1 MNNVILTLEEILVV
15 LIVVSGTLLS
25 VWVWRSD
32 KESRLNQL
40 FSVMTISAIFWTVFS
55 FLGFLSDTPWNSI
68 IFYKINAAS
77 VIIFLISSFY
87 FYVIHFLEYKN
98 FKKYKIIGRLIFS
111 FGLLLILLSLFTNTI
126 IKDVTIKSSGAEIV
140 FGEANIFFNLY
151 AFFVAILVVSL
162 LIKRYIHL
170 DRREKLKVQYF
181 LLGTILFT
189 LFNIIFNIFSPI
201 FTGTVAYQ
209 HLGDYS
215 AIFLIGFTAYAIVKK
230 NLFGIKVVLT
240 EVLVSIIVII
250 LFVNIFISKGVFE
263 YMWKG
268 SLFLI
273 FIYFGKIMIRSVRKE
288 IEAEKQLEKYSRELK
303 KTNEHLEELDK
314 QKTEFM
320 SFAAH
325 QLRAPLTSVKG
336 FASMITER
344 GLGRVPKKVK
354 GAAEKIYEASEAMS
368 DSVDDYLNISRIEQG
383 RMEYEME
390 ELDLHELAQ
399 EVKEELE
406 PTAHKKKLKLS
417 LSSDKYKTYPVQA
430 DHSKLRQIIYNFTEN
445 AIKYTP
451 KGKVVLRVSR
461 QKGYVTLAIKDSGI
475 GMSQATIKKLFRRY
489 SRAQNTQ
496 GISGTGLGLYV
507 ARKMIE
513 AQKGKVWAESAG
525 EGQGSTF
532 YIKLPLLKKTKKKK

>member
-126 IKDVTIKSSGAEIV
+126 IKDVTIKSWGTEIV

-201 FTGTVAYQ
+201 FTGTV
-209 HLGDYS
+209 
-215 AIFLIGFTAYAIVKK
+215 
-230 NLFGIKVVLT
+230 
-240 EVLVSIIVII
+240 
-250 LFVNIFISKGVFE
+250 
-263 YMWKG
+263 
-268 SLFLI
+268 
-273 FIYFGKIMIRSVRKE
+273 
-288 IEAEKQLEKYSRELK
+288 
-303 KTNEHLEELDK
+303 
-314 QKTEFM
+314 
-320 SFAAH
+320 
-325 QLRAPLTSVKG
+325 
-336 FASMITER
+336 
-344 GLGRVPKKVK
+344 
-354 GAAEKIYEASEAMS
+354 
-368 DSVDDYLNISRIEQG
+368 
-383 RMEYEME
+383 
-390 ELDLHELAQ
+390 
-399 EVKEELE
+399 
-406 PTAHKKKLKLS
+406 
-417 LSSDKYKTYPVQA
+417 
-430 DHSKLRQIIYNFTEN
+430 
-445 AIKYTP
+445 
-451 KGKVVLRVSR
+451 
-461 QKGYVTLAIKDSGI
+461 
-475 GMSQATIKKLFRRY
+475 
-489 SRAQNTQ
+489 
-496 GISGTGLGLYV
+496 
-507 ARKMIE
+507 
-513 AQKGKVWAESAG
+513 
-525 EGQGSTF
+525 
-532 YIKLPLLKKTKKKK
+532 